1 MRGQPESQR
10 PPYLDPSRP
19 VDERVRDLLS
29 RMTLEEKAGQWVHDA
44 PAIDRLGVPAYN
56 WWSECL
62 HGVARAGYATVFPQA
77 IGLAATWDPVLMERT
92 GTAISD
98 EARAK
103 HHDFVRRGERGIY
116 QGLTFWSPNINLF
129 RDPRWGRGM
138 ETYGEDPFLTGKIGA
153 AFIRGLQ
160 GKDPKYL
167 KLVGTMKHFAVHSG
181 PEPDR
186 HTFDAVV
193 GERDL
198 RESYLPHFR
207 TCVEEANVQSVMCA
221 YNRFLGD
228 PCCGS
233 SLLLQKILR
242 EEWGFTGYVTSDCG
256 AIGDIYRGHKV
267 AADAAQAAAMSI
279 GAGTDL
285 NCSFGDAAPY
295 EAVKHG
301 LLPEKKLDESISRL
315 LRARFM
321 LGMFDPPDQVPYTKI
336 PMEVVDSRAHQ
347 DLALEAAR
355 KSMVLLKNEGN
366 ALPLRKSLASVAVI
380 GPTADDVLS
389 LLGNYY
395 GTPGSPVTPL
405 QGIRELL
412 GASTTVAYAAGCDVA
427 EGVPHLETVG
437 SAHLFTGSGKSRKN
451 GLKAEFF
458 YGRTTAGTPV
468 AVDETP
474 SVDFN
479 WCAEIPIPR
488 GDSSHFTV
496 RWTGV
501 LVPPATGT
509 YQLGTFGFRAFRIL
523 LDDSVRVSSDW
534 GSETPITAPVE
545 LVAGRE
551 YRLEL
556 VGTVRFSGSLGKLLW
571 SIPGRDLLAE
581 AVGVAKSAEQVILV
595 LGLSPRVEGE
605 EMPVEVKGF
614 KGGDRMTIEL
624 PETQEHLL
632 RTIAGLHKPVT
643 LVLLNGS
650 ALAIPWAH
658 EHVPAILEAW
668 YPGQAGG
675 RAVAEVLFGDVN
687 PSGRLPVM
695 FYQRTE
701 DVPPFADYRMEG
713 RTYRFFKGT
722 PLYPFGHGLSYTSFA
737 YENLRTVGQ
746 ADGKD
751 TQAVVRLALDVK
763 NVGQRTGDEVVQV
776 YVRAPNS
783 KVARPVLE
791 LRDFRRVT
799 LDPGEG
805 KTVEFTLPRRAFE
818 YYDAGRHSWDL
829 EAGAYEVLVGASSG
843 DIRGKVEVT
852 LR

>member
-1 MRGQPESQR
+1 
-10 PPYLDPSRP
+10 
-19 VDERVRDLLS
+19 
-29 RMTLEEKAGQWVHDA
+29 
-44 PAIDRLGVPAYN
+44 
-56 WWSECL
+56 
-62 HGVARAGYATVFPQA
+62 
-77 IGLAATWDPVLMERT
+77 
-92 GTAISD
+92 
-98 EARAK
+98 
-103 HHDFVRRGERGIY
+103 
-116 QGLTFWSPNINLF
+116 
-129 RDPRWGRGM
+129 M
-138 ETYGEDPFLTGKIGA
+138 ETYGEDPFLTGKTGA

-242 EEWGFTGYVTSDCG
+242 DEWGFTGYVTSDCG
-256 AIGDIYRGHKV
+256 AIGDIYKGHKV

-295 EAVKHG
+295 EAVKQG
-301 LLPEKKLDESISRL
+301 LLSEKKLDESISRL

-336 PMEVVDSRAHQ
+336 SMEVVGSRAHQ

-366 ALPLRKSLASVAVI
+366 ALPLRKSLTSVAVI

-395 GTPGSPVTPL
+395 GTPESPVTPL

-412 GASTTVAYAAGCDVA
+412 GASTTVAYAPGCDVA

-437 SAHLFTGSGKSRKN
+437 SAHLFTGTGTSRKN

-458 YGRTTAGTPV
+458 HGRNPAGTPV

-474 SVDFN
+474 AVDFN

-501 LVPPATGT
+501 LVPPASGT
-509 YQLGTFGFRAFRIL
+509 YHLGTFGFRAFRIL
-523 LDDSVRVSSDW
+523 C
-534 GSETPITAPVE
+534 G
-545 LVAGRE
+545 
-551 YRLEL
+551 
-556 VGTVRFSGSLGKLLW
+556 
-571 SIPGRDLLAE
+571 
-581 AVGVAKSAEQVILV
+581 
-595 LGLSPRVEGE
+595 
-605 EMPVEVKGF
+605 
-614 KGGDRMTIEL
+614 
-624 PETQEHLL
+624 
-632 RTIAGLHKPVT
+632 
-643 LVLLNGS
+643 
-650 ALAIPWAH
+650 
-658 EHVPAILEAW
+658 
-668 YPGQAGG
+668 
-675 RAVAEVLFGDVN
+675 
-687 PSGRLPVM
+687 
-695 FYQRTE
+695 
-701 DVPPFADYRMEG
+701 
-713 RTYRFFKGT
+713 
-722 PLYPFGHGLSYTSFA
+722 
-737 YENLRTVGQ
+737 
-746 ADGKD
+746 
-751 TQAVVRLALDVK
+751 
-763 NVGQRTGDEVVQV
+763 
-776 YVRAPNS
+776 
-783 KVARPVLE
+783 
-791 LRDFRRVT
+791 
-799 LDPGEG
+799 
-805 KTVEFTLPRRAFE
+805 
-818 YYDAGRHSWDL
+818 
-829 EAGAYEVLVGASSG
+829 
-843 DIRGKVEVT
+843 
-852 LR
+852 